1 MKVERIQTPAAGEV
15 VKIEL
20 SCQDFDDE
28 IAVRYS
34 NKCSEGC
41 AEGMKMFHTPSLPSS
56 TIHANVCAG
65 RIEFVKKLSREW
77 WCRRAA
83 AVLGWDEQKIRE
95 QIDPVWAAKYGRY
108 KDQPV
113 NNYRGS
119 RSVGKASNTCVGCQ
133 KPIAKGYDLCNDCA
147 EGKPIK
153 GHDYG
158 RMEDLDF

>member
-1 MKVERIQTPAAGEV
+1 MNVERIQTPAAGEV

-20 SCQDFDDE
+20 VCSDFDRE

-41 AEGMKMFHTPSLPSS
+41 AEGMKMFYTPSLHGS
-56 TIHANVCAG
+56 TIHASVCAG
-65 RIEFVKKLSREW
+65 RWEFVTKLSKEW
-77 WCRRAA
+77 WARQAA

-95 QIDPVWAAKYGRY
+95 QTDPIWAAKRAASAM
-108 KDQPV
+108 
-113 NNYRGS
+113 RGVRIGS
-119 RSVGKASNTCVGCQ
+119 QSSAAEHNCIGCR
-133 KPIAKGYDLCNDCA
+133 KPIKKGFDLCNDCA